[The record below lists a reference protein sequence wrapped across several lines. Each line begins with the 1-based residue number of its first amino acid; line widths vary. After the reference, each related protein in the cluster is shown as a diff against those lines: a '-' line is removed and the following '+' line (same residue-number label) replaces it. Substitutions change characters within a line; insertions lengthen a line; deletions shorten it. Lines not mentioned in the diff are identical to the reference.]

1 MPEAKN
7 TKPSKIGGYTPTQ
20 ELGSGAMGKLWLC
33 HDKSLDR
40 MVVVKQMQQ
49 DIEDSDINIR
59 RFLQEGNILAH
70 LNHPAITKPY
80 ALWKEK
86 DGKLSLSMEFIHGLT
101 LRQILDKVKQPPLWV
116 VYSILHEILC
126 ALGEAHRKGIVH
138 RDLKPANIM
147 VDNDGRIHL
156 LDFGI
161 AHTES
166 PLKFSKGEDAERL
179 TQTGA
184 ILGTVT
190 YMSPEQTIGEE
201 ATPASDLFAVGI
213 IACEMLMGQNL
224 FRGTSF
230 SDTIQRIQKL
240 KVTEKAFSKEI
251 PSRLIKVIV
260 KLLNKDPRKRPLTAF
275 DAAEQVSIVMRNL
288 PRDMVPY
295 MANWIYAIK
304 DSIKQ
309 KTETL
314 DETLF
319 VTPPTYPTF
328 FKFHFFKG
336 AIIGTLLG
344 ALISYLITYFII
356 K

>member
-190 YMSPEQTIGEE
+190 YMSPEQTFGEE

-251 PSRLIKVIV
+251 PSRLIKIIV

-319 VTPPTYPTF
+319 VTPPTYPTY
-328 FKFHFFKG
+328 FKCPFFKG

>member
-1 MPEAKN
+1 MSETKN
-7 TKPSKIGGYTPTQ
+7 TKPTKIGGYTPTQ
-20 ELGSGAMGKLWLC
+20 ELGSGAMGQLWLC

-49 DIEDSDINIR
+49 DIEDSDTNVR
-59 RFLQEGNILAH
+59 RVMQEGNILAH

-86 DGKLSLSMEFIHGLT
+86 DGKLSLSMEFVHGLT
-101 LRQILDKVKQPPLWV
+101 LRQILDKVPQPPLWV
-116 VYSILHEILC
+116 VLNILHEILC

-147 VDNDGRIHL
+147 VDNDGRVHL

-161 AHTES
+161 AHTEN
-166 PLKFSKGEDAERL
+166 PLKFNKGEDAERL

-190 YMSPEQTIGEE
+190 YMSPEQTVGEE
-201 ATPASDLFAVGI
+201 ATPASDLFAIGI
-213 IACEMLMGQNL
+213 IASEMLMGQNI

-230 SDTIQRIQKL
+230 SDTLQRIQKL
-240 KVTEKAFSKEI
+240 RVTEKAFSKEL
-251 PSRLIKVIV
+251 PRRLR
-260 KLLNKDPRKRPLTAF
+260 KLIEKMLQKDPRKRPLTAF
-275 DAAEQVSIVMRNL
+275 DAAEQISLVMRNY

-295 MANWIYAIK
+295 MAMWIFAIK

-309 KTETL
+309 KTESI
-314 DETLF
+314 DEMLYTE
-319 VTPPTYPTF
+319 PPVYPTHT
-328 FKFHFFKG
+328 KFLLFKG
-336 AIIGTLLG
+336 FCMG
-344 ALISYLITYFII
+344 ALAGSLICFLITRFT
-356 K
+356 

>member
-1 MPEAKN
+1 MSEVKN

-59 RFLQEGNILAH
+59 RFMQEGNILAH

-101 LRQILDKVKQPPLWV
+101 LRQILDKIKQPPLWV
-116 VYSILHEILC
+116 VYAILHEILG

-166 PLKFSKGEDAERL
+166 PLKFSKDEDAERL

-190 YMSPEQTIGEE
+190 YMSPEQTLGEE
-201 ATPASDLFAVGI
+201 ASPASDLFAVGI
-213 IACEMLMGQNL
+213 IACEMLMSQNI

-230 SDTIQRIQKL
+230 SDTLQRIQKL
-240 KVTEKAFSKEI
+240 KVTEKAFSKDV
-251 PSRLIKVIV
+251 PARLKKLIV
-260 KLLNKDPRKRPLTAF
+260 KLLSKDPRKRPLTAF

-314 DETLF
+314 DETLY
-319 VTPPTYPTF
+319 VTPPLYPTHAKRLF
-328 FKFHFFKG
+328 IEG
-336 AIIGTLLG
+336 SVAGI
-344 ALISYLITYFII
+344 ALASLVYFIVSLFI
-356 K
+356 AK